1 MAIQSSINSL
11 LSQAQSLAAF
21 YKGFEKADKILGDQ
35 AITKNEAKIQ
45 TDIAAGNAPMK
56 DGKVD
61 PEWLQKR
68 RNEFKSE
75 MFDQAG
81 NLSGHG
87 KHQAQ
92 LLEFRTKRGIEL
104 SQENKEFYNNPKVQD
119 YLKSFREERERI
131 KSAAL
136 DSAIETQSTNSKLKN
151 EVAGKVARASVEAR
165 TNSINQAKADFN
177 AHTASLIKE
186 YAKGSGNP

>member
-1 MAIQSSINSL
+1 MGIQSSINSL
-11 LSQAQSLAAF
+11 LSQAQSLATF

-68 RNEFKSE
+68 RDEFYNE
-75 MFDQAG
+75 MFDPKG
-81 NLSGHG
+81 NLSGLG

-92 LLEFRTKRGIEL
+92 LLQNRINSGIVLRPE
-104 SQENKEFYNNPKVQD
+104 KMEFYNDTRVQE
-119 YLKSFREERERI
+119 YLKSQ
-131 KSAAL
+131 AA
-136 DSAIETQSTNSKLKN
+136 NSELKN

-165 TNSINQAKADFN
+165 TNSINQAKSDFN
-177 AHTASLIKE
+177 AHTANLIKE